1 MIKIVIGMTAQ
12 VRKKASVK
20 EKDVILIMIV
30 LI

>member
-12 VRKKASVK
+12 VRKKTSVK